1 MPVYNKDIVD
11 QLNELA
17 DLLEIKGE
25 NEFRVRAYRNAV
37 RILSGYSG
45 MLAKEVKKGE
55 DLSEISGIGDSIQ
68 EKVEEIVNTG
78 KLKQLEDMKKE
89 IPESLLEIMSLEQM
103 GPRRTKTLHEELDID
118 SLDDLKKAAKNG
130 DIESLEGFGKKTV
143 ENILKEIE
151 EYADKGGS
159 DRIKWSEGD
168 KIAASLKKYMKD
180 KVDDI
185 EVAGSYRRKKATL
198 GDIDILVSSK
208 EKEKCM
214 RAFTTFEDVDRVLS
228 RGDTKSS
235 VKLRNGVQVDL
246 RLVNKNS
253 FGAALLY
260 FTGAK
265 EHSIALRKIA
275 QKKNYTLNE
284 YGVHKDDEKLASKTE
299 KSMYKALGL
308 KYIEPELREN
318 RGEIEAARDDKLPD
332 LIKPEDIR
340 GDLHTH
346 TKRTDGLYSLKEMAQ
361 AAKDM
366 GYDYYAVS
374 DHSKKVSM
382 ADGLDEKR
390 LGEQIEEIDEL
401 NESFSDFRI
410 LKAIEVDILKDGT
423 LDLSDDILKDLDFV
437 IGAIHYN
444 MNLSRKE
451 QTQRVLKAME
461 NPHFNILAH
470 PTGRMLGERSA
481 YDIDIKAVIDEAKD
495 KGCYLEINANPQR
508 LDLNDENARI
518 AKEKGVKLAISTDA
532 HSKDSLNYMRYGVAQ
547 ARRGWLE
554 KNDVLNTRS
563 WKSLKKLLKR

>member
-45 MLAKEVKKGE
+45 RLEKEIKKGK
-55 DLSEISGIGDSIQ
+55 DLSEISGIGESIRD
-68 EKVEEIVNTG
+68 KVKEIVETG
-78 KLKQLEDMKKE
+78 KLKKLENLKKE
-89 IPESLLEIMSLEQM
+89 FPESLLSIMNLEQM
-103 GPRRTKTLHEELDID
+103 GPQRTKTLYEELDIE

-143 ENILKEIE
+143 DNILKEIE
-151 EYADKGGS
+151 KYADKGGS
-159 DRIKWSEGD
+159 GRIKWSEGD
-168 KIAASLKKYMKD
+168 KIASTLKAYMEN
-180 KVDDI
+180 KVDDL

-198 GDIDILVSSK
+198 GDIDILATGKDS
-208 EKEKCM
+208 EKCM
-214 RAFTTFEDVDRVLS
+214 HAFTTFEDVDMVLS
-228 RGDTKSS
+228 SGDTKSS

-246 RLVNKNS
+246 RVVDKNS

-260 FTGAK
+260 FTGSK
-265 EHSIALRKIA
+265 EHSIELRKIA

-284 YGVHKDDEKLASKTE
+284 YGIHKDDKKLASKTE

-308 KYIEPELREN
+308 KFIEPELREN
-318 RGEIEAARDDKLPD
+318 KGEIKAARDDKLPD
-332 LIKPEDIR
+332 LIKPEDIK

-346 TKRTDGLYSLKEMAQ
+346 TNQTDGLFSLKEMAQ
-361 AAKDM
+361 AAKDI
-366 GYDYYAVS
+366 GYAYYAVS
-374 DHSKKVSM
+374 DHSQKVSM
-382 ADGLDEKR
+382 ADGVDEKR
-390 LGEQIEEIDEL
+390 LGEQIEQIDNL
-401 NESFSDFRI
+401 NESMSDFRI
-410 LKAIEVDILKDGT
+410 LKGIEVDILKDGS
-423 LDLSDDILKDLDFV
+423 LDLSDDILKQLDLV

-451 QTQRVLKAME
+451 QTRRVIKAME
-461 NPHFNILAH
+461 DPYFNILAH
-470 PTGRMLGERSA
+470 PTGRKLGERSA
-481 YDIDIKAVIDEAKD
+481 YDIDIKTVLEEAKN

-508 LDLNDENARI
+508 LDLNDDNARL
-518 AKEKGVKLAISTDA
+518 AREKGVKLAISTDA
-532 HSKDSLNYMRYGVAQ
+532 HSKDSLNFMRYGVSQ

-554 KNDVLNTRS
+554 KDDVLNTRS

>member
-45 MLAKEVKKGE
+45 RLEKEIKKGK
-55 DLSEISGIGDSIQ
+55 DLSEISGIGESIRD
-68 EKVEEIVNTG
+68 KVKEIVETG
-78 KLKQLEDMKKE
+78 KLKKLENLKKE
-89 IPESLLEIMSLEQM
+89 FPESLLSIMNLEQM
-103 GPRRTKTLHEELDID
+103 GPQRTKTLYEELDIE

-143 ENILKEIE
+143 DNILKEIE

-159 DRIKWSEGD
+159 GRIKWSEGD
-168 KIAASLKKYMKD
+168 KIASTLKAYMEN
-180 KVDDI
+180 KVDDL

-198 GDIDILVSSK
+198 GDIDILATGKDS
-208 EKEKCM
+208 EKCM
-214 RAFTTFEDVDRVLS
+214 HAFTTFEDVDMVLS
-228 RGDTKSS
+228 SGDTKSS

-246 RLVNKNS
+246 RVVDKNS

-260 FTGAK
+260 FTGSK
-265 EHSIALRKIA
+265 EHSIELRKIA

-284 YGVHKDDEKLASKTE
+284 YGIHKDDKKLASKTE

-308 KYIEPELREN
+308 KFIEPELREN
-318 RGEIEAARDDKLPD
+318 KGEIKAARDDKLPD
-332 LIKPEDIR
+332 LIKPEDIK

-346 TKRTDGLYSLKEMAQ
+346 TNQTDGLFSLKEMAQ

-366 GYDYYAVS
+366 GYAYYAVS
-374 DHSKKVSM
+374 DHSQKVSM
-382 ADGLDEKR
+382 ADGVDEKR
-390 LGEQIEEIDEL
+390 LGEQIEQIDNL
-401 NESFSDFRI
+401 NESMSDFRI
-410 LKAIEVDILKDGT
+410 LKAIEVDILKDGS
-423 LDLSDDILKDLDFV
+423 LDLSDDILKQLDLV

-451 QTQRVLKAME
+451 QTRRVIKAME
-461 NPHFNILAH
+461 NPYFNILAH
-470 PTGRMLGERSA
+470 PTGRKLGERSA
-481 YDIDIKAVIDEAKD
+481 YDIDIKTVLEEAKN

-508 LDLNDENARI
+508 LDLNDDNARL
-518 AKEKGVKLAISTDA
+518 AREKGVKLAVSTDA
-532 HSKDSLNYMRYGVAQ
+532 HSKDSLNFMRYGVSQ

-554 KNDVLNTRS
+554 KDDVLNTRS

>member
-45 MLAKEVKKGE
+45 RLAKEIREGE

-78 KLKQLEDMKKE
+78 KLKQLENLKKE

-103 GPRRTKTLHEELDID
+103 GPRRTKTLYEELDID
-118 SLDDLKKAAKNG
+118 SIDDLKKAAKSG

-168 KIAASLKKYMKD
+168 KIATSLKEYMKD

-198 GDIDILVSSK
+198 GDIDILVTSK
-208 EKEKCM
+208 DKEKCM

-228 RGDTKSS
+228 QGDTKSS

-246 RLVNKNS
+246 RLVDKNS

-275 QKKNYTLNE
+275 QKKDYTLNE

-318 RGEIEAARDDKLPD
+318 RGEIEAARDDKLPN

-390 LGEQIEEIDEL
+390 LGEQIEEINEL

-410 LKAIEVDILKDGT
+410 CKAIEVDILKDGT
-423 LDLSDDILKDLDFV
+423 LDLSDDILKELDFV

-444 MNLSRKE
+444 RNLSRKE

-481 YDIDIKAVIDEAKD
+481 YDIDIKAVLDEAKD